1 MDEDF
6 DPFSQV
12 ILQLQETPFINSI
25 SLEII
30 IAMVIL
36 MILIVF
42 SAMISGSETAFFSIV
57 PQRLK
62 TEAGKKSADLKI
74 LRLLE
79 KPRKLLATILIANN
93 FINVGIVITGVFI
106 TEQLFNLNLNPV
118 LAFVIQVIVLTS
130 ILLLFGEIM
139 PKVYAAHSSYKF
151 ALFMAGPLAILR
163 KVFSPVSN
171 ILVTST
177 NAIDKRIKRRTHEIT
192 MEDINSA
199 IDLTRPEDQ
208 TPEENEEQ
216 KILKGIAKFGD
227 IEVKEIMKSRVD
239 VVSLEES
246 ENYYQVLKVINE
258 SGYSRIPVY
267 RDSFDNIQGV
277 IYIKD
282 FLGYLNEEKDFNWT
296 SMIRPAFF
304 VPENKKISDLLIEF
318 QEKKI
323 HLAIV
328 VDEYG
333 GTSGIVTMEDVI
345 EEIVGEIVDE
355 FDADNEHFLYKKT
368 GKNEYLF
375 EGKVSLN
382 DFCKTMNVEDRIFEE
397 VRGDADTLAG
407 FLLEKLGQIPERGTI
422 VKHENF
428 TFIVQNVSDRRITR
442 ITVKVDEKN

>member
-6 DPFSQV
+6 DPFSQL
-12 ILQLQETPFINSI
+12 ILQLQESTLINSI
-25 SLEII
+25 SFEVM
-30 IAMVIL
+30 IAIVIL
-36 MILIVF
+36 LLLIVL
-42 SAMISGSETAFFSIV
+42 SALISGSETAFFSIV

-62 TEAGKKSADLKI
+62 NKARRSSTDKKI
-74 LRLLE
+74 LALLE
-79 KPRKLLATILIANN
+79 MPKKLLATILIANN

-106 TEQLFNLNLNPV
+106 TEQLFDLGMQPV
-118 LAFVIQVIVLTS
+118 LAFVLQVVILTA

-139 PKVYAAHSSYKF
+139 PKVYAAHASYKF
-151 ALFMAGPLAILR
+151 AKFMARPLAVLR
-163 KVFSPVSN
+163 GIFSPVSF
-171 ILVTST
+171 ILVHST
-177 NAIDKRIKRRTHEIT
+177 NAIDKRMKQRSHEIT

-199 IDLTRPEDQ
+199 IDLTRAEDQ

-239 VVSLEES
+239 VVSLEEN
-246 ENYYQVLKVINE
+246 ENYLEVLKVINE
-258 SGYSRIPVY
+258 SGFSRIPVY

-282 FLGYLNEEKDFNWT
+282 FLGYLNEDKDFNWT
-296 SMIRPAFF
+296 AMIRPAFF

-323 HLAIV
+323 HLAFV

-355 FDADNEHFLYKKT
+355 FDTENEHFLYKKT
-368 GKNEYLF
+368 GENEYLF

-382 DFCKTMNVEDRIFEE
+382 DFCKAMNVEDRIFDH
-397 VRGDADTLAG
+397 VRGDADTIAG
-407 FLLEKLGQIPERGTI
+407 FILEKLGRIPEKGTV
-422 VKHENF
+422 VKHDNF
-428 TFIVQNVSDRRITR
+428 TFIVQSVSDRRITR
-442 ITVKVDEKN
+442 ITVKFDE